1 MKKFVVFCLSAV
13 MFCITACAAPAP
25 AVPAPAA
32 APESVAPAEAAAPEV
47 VPETAAAVDEN
58 MILVRVNTD
67 GLGEIAISETGD
79 TPVFEEQ
86 FPVSSSFTHVEK
98 GTVIA
103 LSARQQDDSRFVK
116 WTRNG
121 EYYSDEADITAT
133 IDEEVEF
140 IAVFGMSS
148 GFDGPAVSDVA
159 DAKTMADVLALPSYA
174 YSTMDKYFVYTFEL
188 KGTMYRAIAEL
199 PDGFADQ
206 IFALDFSDPQYD
218 EKHNALVAPL
228 PISRLDCLTDMIP
241 PQEELDALKGKTF
254 GDLLDDGWSY
264 GWYYNLEDKVVGM
277 NSGLFSYS
285 VGFDGTIEAGTE
297 VDDETLRPLIVTSVT
312 YDTLGNI
319 TADLEEE

>member
-1 MKKFVVFCLSAV
+1 M
-13 MFCITACAAPAP
+13 
-25 AVPAPAA
+25 
-32 APESVAPAEAAAPEV
+32 
-47 VPETAAAVDEN
+47 DEN